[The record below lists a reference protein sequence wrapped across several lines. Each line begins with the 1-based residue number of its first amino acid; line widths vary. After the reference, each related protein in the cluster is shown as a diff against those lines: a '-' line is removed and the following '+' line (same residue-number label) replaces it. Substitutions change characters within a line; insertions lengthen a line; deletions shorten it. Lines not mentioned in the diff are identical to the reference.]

1 MYLKLHDCDLEFHW
15 IELYFCRI
23 KAQLSEANAR
33 FLNMSR
39 DPNNPMSFGD
49 RKSSYH
55 HDLQL
60 EELRSLQVTI
70 NNLFQDMYSV

>member
-1 MYLKLHDCDLEFHW
+1 M
-15 IELYFCRI
+15 
-23 KAQLSEANAR
+23 SEANAR